1 MDGAMTLAV
10 GSLELDPTDASANTL
25 LVGSGEANFSGD
37 SFAGLG
43 VYKLTGVKTGSP
55 VLSGPFGASQFI
67 HRSIPGL
74 AIDPINHNNVYIG
87 SATGQQGIGPQAPTG
102 APARGL
108 FRSTDFFS
116 GSGPTF
122 TKLAVA
128 NLPATADFR
137 VTSIVYEPGSADRMF
152 VGIADANV
160 PNEFGGIYF
169 TKNASDPSPTFTKV
183 LATSKKDFAPIK
195 FAINKIGNTV
205 AVVAITGE
213 TAPAKQGQ
221 GEAYKAV
228 YDSSK
233 ATINPS
239 FSPLPAANGFADG
252 QGSYNIAVAIDPTN
266 ANNIYLAGTLNGTFL
281 FSRDGGQTFNPSN
294 DRLHVDSHMVGVAPS
309 NPSIIYTGN
318 DGGVWQS
325 TDAGVTWLKD
335 RNTSTFSATQFQ
347 SIAVHPTDPNF
358 SIGGTQDNGTNFF
371 RPNRTWH
378 RADFGDGG
386 YALIDQNATNTEN
399 VTMYH
404 TYFNATGNLIGFA
417 RVLKTS
423 CATEGQWSFKG
434 AYTPP
439 VDPTVHCDGTTD
451 TFNGI
456 SLSDPVNFYAPM
468 ALGPGNP
475 NTVYFGTNKLYRSTD
490 KGDSTSVVSQAF
502 TVPISAIGIS
512 RTNDNVRIV
521 GTNIGNVFA
530 TITGGNSMTDVT
542 FVGTPTTGMPAK
554 YIARTVVDPNNANTA
569 YVVFN
574 GNAIAG
580 RHVWKTTNL
589 NNTGTGTVT
598 WTAIDGTGIPDVS
611 VNAFVV
617 DPADSTHLY
626 AGTDRGVFNS
636 TDGGATWNLYGT
648 GLPDVAVF
656 DLAISSDGHLRAAT
670 HGRGFYEIVK
680 AP

>member
-10 GSLELDPTDASANTL
+10 GALELDPTDASANTL

-37 SFAGLG
+37 SYAGLG
-43 VYKLTGVKTGSP
+43 VYKLTGVKTSNP
-55 VLSGPFGASQFI
+55 VLSGPFGAGQFI

-87 SATGQQGIGPQAPTG
+87 SATGQQGIGPQAPIG

-108 FRSTDFFS
+108 FRSTNFFS

-137 VTSIVYEPGSADRMF
+137 VTSIVYEPGSADRVF

-205 AVVAITGE
+205 TVVAVTGE
-213 TAPAKQGQ
+213 TAPSKQGQ
-221 GEAYKAV
+221 GQAYKAV

-233 ATINPS
+233 STINPS

-266 ANNIYLAGTLNGTFL
+266 GNNIYVTGTLNGTFL
-281 FSRDGGQTFNPSN
+281 FSRDGGQTFTPSN

-378 RADFGDGG
+378 RVDFGDGG

-423 CATEGQWSFKG
+423 CATEGQWSFRG

-439 VDPTVHCDGTTD
+439 IDPTVHCDGTTD
-451 TFNGI
+451 IFNGI

-490 KGDSTSVVSQAF
+490 KGDSTTVVSQAF

-512 RTNDNVRIV
+512 RMNDNVRII
-521 GTNIGNVFA
+521 GNNIGKVFA

-542 FVGTPTTGMPAK
+542 FVGTPTTGMPPT
-554 YIARTVVDPNNANTA
+554 YIARTVIDPNNASTA

-598 WTAIDGTGIPDVS
+598 WTAIDGTGIPDIS

-617 DPADSTHLY
+617 DQADSTHLY

-636 TDGGATWNLYGT
+636 TDGGATWNLYGA